1 MDKSRRLFLGKSAAA
16 LAGVTLLPSV
26 ITSCSGAAE
35 KAAPVA
41 PSDGKPNSNFAG
53 VAIGAITYSWRSM
66 PGGLENLINYCKQAN
81 ISNLELMGNDLE
93 TALGAPENPMM
104 RIMQAAM
111 AAQRPAAPAGGPG
124 GPGGQRPGG
133 APAGGGFRR
142 PSFTPEQQ
150 AEIDKYNE
158 DFKNFRKNMDWDKVE
173 SVRQRFA
180 DEGIAIHIVKTQ
192 PSNNSTEE
200 EIDYAFK
207 LAKAM
212 GAIGVTAE
220 MTMESAKAIAPYAE
234 KYDMYYIM
242 HNHMQYATE
251 EFSAGPDELLAIS
264 PKIMLN
270 FDQGHYFGST
280 GKHPVDFIKKYK
292 DRIISMHMK
301 DKTGPNAAEPNANQV
316 WGQGETPLEDVFCY
330 IRDEKLPIFC
340 DIELEYDVKPWSNA
354 VKEVGTCVKYA
365 RQILM

>member
-1 MDKSRRLFLGKSAAA
+1 MDKSRRLFIGKSVAA
-16 LAGVTLLPSV
+16 LAGISLLPSLV
-26 ITSCSGAAE
+26 SCSGAAE
-35 KAAPVA
+35 KTAPAA
-41 PSDGKPNSNFAG
+41 PSDVKPNSTFAG
-53 VAIGAITYSWRSM
+53 VAVGTITYSWRSM
-66 PGGLENLINYCKQAN
+66 PGGLENLIKYCKQAN
-81 ISNLELMGNDLE
+81 VSNLELMGNDLE
-93 TALGAPENPMM
+93 TALGAPESPMM

-111 AAQRPAAPAGGPG
+111 AAQRPAAP
-124 GPGGQRPGG
+124 G
-133 APAGGGFRR
+133 ASGGFRR

-158 DFKNFRKNMDWDKVE
+158 DVKKFRLNMDWDKVE
-173 SVRQRFA
+173 EVRKRFES
-180 DEGIAIHIVKTQ
+180 EGISIHIVKTQ
-192 PSNNSTEE
+192 PAGYNTEE
-200 EIDYAFK
+200 EIEYAFK

-212 GAIGVTAE
+212 GAVGVTEE
-220 MTMESAKAIAPYAE
+220 MTLASAQKIAPYAE
-234 KYDMYYIM
+234 KYDMFYVM

-251 EFSAGPDELLAIS
+251 EFSAGPDAVLAVS

-292 DRIISMHMK
+292 DRILSMHMK
-301 DKTGPNAAEPNANQV
+301 DKTGPNAEQPNANQV